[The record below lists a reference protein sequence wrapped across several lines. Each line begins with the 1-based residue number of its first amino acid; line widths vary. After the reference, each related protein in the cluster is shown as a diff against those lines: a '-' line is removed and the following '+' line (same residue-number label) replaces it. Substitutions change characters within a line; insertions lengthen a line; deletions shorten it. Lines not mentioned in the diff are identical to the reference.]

1 MWLFYDFFAIVLV
14 SKYGGGE
21 IRYPLL
27 KLQLYIIKN
36 ALSFDIPIDTRNF
49 QSLNHPEGNLKG
61 AVINTAWLSYCT

>member
-1 MWLFYDFFAIVLV
+1 MFNIIIIVLV
-14 SKYGGGE
+14 SKYDGVE
-21 IRYPLL
+21 ISYHLL
-27 KLQLYIIKN
+27 KLKKN